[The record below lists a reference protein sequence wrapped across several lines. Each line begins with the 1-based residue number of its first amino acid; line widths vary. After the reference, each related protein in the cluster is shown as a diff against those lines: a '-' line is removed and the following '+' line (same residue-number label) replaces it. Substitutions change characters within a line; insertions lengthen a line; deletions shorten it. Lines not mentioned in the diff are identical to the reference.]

1 MTVSVAMATYN
12 GIAYLEEQMDS
23 VLSQLEEGDE
33 LVVSDDGSTDGT
45 RERLEA
51 YAEADGRVRVLDGP
65 QAGVIK
71 NFEHAIAA
79 CRGDVIALCDQ
90 DDTWMDGK
98 RLAIAQAFED
108 PQTALMM
115 HNALVV
121 DADNVVIAPSFF
133 ALRNTRTGFWK
144 NLWKN
149 SYIGCCMAFSSRLKD
164 TILPF
169 PRSIPMHDQW
179 IGMQAE
185 RHGKVVLIER
195 PLLWYRRHGDN
206 ATDDKHGSLG
216 TMLAQRCGLL
226 RAMLL
231 KR

>member
-1 MTVSVAMATYN
+1 MTLSVAMATYN
-12 GIAYLEEQMDS
+12 GIAYLEEQVDS
-23 VLSQLEEGDE
+23 VLSQLEDGDE

-51 YAEADGRVRVLDGP
+51 YAEADKRVRVLDGP

-90 DDTWMDGK
+90 DDAWMPQK
-98 RLAIAQAFED
+98 RKVIEEAFSD
-108 PQTALMM
+108 PKTVLMM

-121 DADNVVIAPSFF
+121 DADNAVVAPSFF

-164 TILPF
+164 VILPF

-185 RHGKVVLIER
+185 RHGKVVLTER
-195 PLLWYRRHGDN
+195 PLLWYRRHGGN
-206 ATDDKHGSLG
+206 ATGDTHGSLG